1 MARKKKEKFYKVE
14 VVGLDDLD
22 QSPVKGQK
30 RLEDFLEEQ
39 CVAEDE
45 IGPKMEEELN
55 ELSSYW

>member
-14 VVGLDDLD
+14 VVVLDDLD

-39 CVAEDE
+39 GVAEDE
-45 IGPKMEEELN
+45 IGPKMEEG
-55 ELSSYW
+55 S